1 MSSSDTMTPPP
12 KPVRMLSGKFT
23 SPKTLNTSGHFTF
36 PDSAT
41 GVNGVAG
48 TGNGNGNGN
57 GNSIGAGGANNGI
70 VNVNATSS
78 GPGGGDGNGIVS
90 GYNKPPPVP
99 PRR

>member
-1 MSSSDTMTPPP
+1 
-12 KPVRMLSGKFT
+12 MLSGKFT

-57 GNSIGAGGANNGI
+57 GNGKSIGAGGANNGI